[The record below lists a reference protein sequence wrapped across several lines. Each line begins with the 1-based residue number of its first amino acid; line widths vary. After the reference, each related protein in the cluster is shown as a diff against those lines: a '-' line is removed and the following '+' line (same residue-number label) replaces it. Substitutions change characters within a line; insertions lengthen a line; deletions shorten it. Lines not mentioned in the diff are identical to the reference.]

1 MCTCS
6 ILGKKLRSCHG
17 DEFSESYL
25 KLWEI
30 FFRHVLLFAF
40 YFVKYVP
47 LLGCGM
53 VCLYKVTC
61 GGFSKISCSSFW
73 YISLVSALALTSLK
87 ILLGLWVIDLAIPTI
102 TEKVFL
108 NYLSHTNAKMCLR
121 GMTFDVCISKSG

>member
-1 MCTCS
+1 MCTGS
-6 ILGKKLRSCHG
+6 ILGKELKSCHG

-53 VCLYKVTC
+53 VCVYKVTC
-61 GGFSKISCSSFW
+61 GGFSKIFSSILIYFACFCPCFNLSENPPW
-73 YISLVSALALTSLK
+73 SLS
-87 ILLGLWVIDLAIPTI
+87 IIDLAFPTI
-102 TEKVFL
+102 TGKVSL
-108 NYLSHTNAKMCLR
+108 NYLSHTDAKMCLW
-121 GMTFDVCISKSG
+121 GMMF

>member
-53 VCLYKVTC
+53 VCLYSHMWRIFYNFLLFILIYLAC
-61 GGFSKISCSSFW
+61 LCPCFNLSGNPSW
-73 YISLVSALALTSLK
+73 SLS
-87 ILLGLWVIDLAIPTI
+87 VIDLAIPTI
-102 TEKVFL
+102 TGKVFL
-108 NYLSHTNAKMCLR
+108 NYLSHTNAKMCVR
-121 GMTFDVCISKSG
+121 GMF